1 MPSQSHSGIHGTP
14 WHRCDR
20 CGYDYPVDKLARQR
34 GLILCV
40 EKCIDK
46 TDVWS
51 RDAIISQVLQSSD
64 EEPAT
69 ASILK
74 DRGIEDDELSGFFF

>member
-1 MPSQSHSGIHGTP
+1 LPSQSHSGIRGVP
-14 WHRCDR
+14 WSRCDR
-20 CGYDYPVDKLARQR
+20 CGYDYPVDKLAKQN

-46 TDVWS
+46 TLVWE
-51 RDAIISQVLQSSD
+51 RDAIIAAKLQNIE
-64 EEPAT
+64 EEPKI

-74 DRGIEDDELSGFFF
+74 GDDEEDTIAGFFF